1 VIFSENYNSFN
12 ETTNFLKGEKH
23 MNYKN
28 LAKMVITGAVVLG
41 FGDLMFHAGKG
52 QMLYVLSH
60 HNVTAT
66 DMKKILSDSKE
77 KPYPTKVILGV
88 CKMYEEVRGKKEES

>member
-1 VIFSENYNSFN
+1 MSQIIKPEGIELMEYLN
-12 ETTNFLKGEKH
+12 EGYAICNKC
-23 MNYKN
+23 
-28 LAKMVITGAVVLG
+28 GAVVLG